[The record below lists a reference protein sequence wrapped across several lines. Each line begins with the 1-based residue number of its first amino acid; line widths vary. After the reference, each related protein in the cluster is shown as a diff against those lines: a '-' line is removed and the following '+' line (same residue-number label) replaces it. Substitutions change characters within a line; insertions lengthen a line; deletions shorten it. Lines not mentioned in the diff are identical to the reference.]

1 MEELENAV
9 DFVSAII
16 YKLIARN
23 NIKEA
28 LDILDHNFA
37 NVSQQISLSVV
48 MNRNRLDA
56 LQKDMIMG
64 TITYGTAAAEQRTI
78 SLNVLNILSLISQQL
93 DNLTLTGNTSPCL
106 YKTTSEKNLQKIM
119 GNVNHLVKINWLQK
133 GIHASRS
140 VCQVVRADGKKGT
153 GFVLRDGYLMTNF
166 HVLPTREK
174 VATSKIVFDF
184 EEDFLGNSLRT
195 SEFFLEPDDMSCSP
209 IQEFDYTYV
218 KIRENPENPLA
229 QWGCL
234 ELDTFSEPQ
243 VNAPVTII
251 QHPLG
256 ESKQIALTANKII
269 GINAHRLLYQTDTEK
284 GSSGSPVFSN
294 EWKVIA
300 LHHAGRTEED
310 GGLVVN
316 PVTGERRGANEG
328 ILIKSIVSHENRIV

>member
-9 DFVSAII
+9 DFVSAVI
-16 YKLIARN
+16 YKLIGRN
-23 NIKEA
+23 KIQEA
-28 LDILDHNFA
+28 LNVLEKNFA
-37 NVSQQISLSVV
+37 RVSDDISDAILL
-48 MNRNRLDA
+48 NRSRLDA
-56 LQKDMIMG
+56 LQKNKIRG
-64 TITYGTAAAEQRTI
+64 TITDHAAGVEQRTI
-78 SLNVLNILSLISQQL
+78 SSNILDILRLISEEAE
-93 DNLTLTGNTSPCL
+93 NRMLTGNSIPCL
-106 YKTTSEKNLQKIM
+106 YTTTREDDLQKIL

-133 GIHASRS
+133 GIQASKS
-140 VCQVVRADGKKGT
+140 VCQVVRADGQKGT
-153 GFVLRDGYLMTNF
+153 GFLLRNGYLMTNF

-174 VATSKIVFDF
+174 AATSKIVFDF
-184 EEDFLGNSLRT
+184 EEDLMGNVLKT
-195 SEFFLEPDDMSCSP
+195 SEFSLEPDDLSCSP

-218 KIRENPENPLA
+218 KIRDNPSNPLS

-251 QHPLG
+251 QHPMG

-269 GINAHRLLYQTDTEK
+269 GINVHRLLYQTDTEK

-300 LHHAGRTEED
+300 LHHAGRTEDD